1 MVNNKD
7 NSKLIELVNKLFN
20 TKPNEQVVN
29 LLDDEVMVS
38 TDAVKLFIPNLSSL
52 VNTINLK

>member
-20 TKPNEQVVN
+20 TKLDEKVVN

-38 TDAVKLFIPNLSSL
+38 ADAVKLFIPNLSSL